1 MESLA
6 GRHVFVVED
15 NLENRM
21 ITQMALFRTGMRIT
35 FDAFGRD
42 TLRRMKKVM
51 PVDLILMDLM
61 LPLGISGYDIFEKIH
76 ADEELQH
83 IPICALSAAEPAYA
97 IPKCKQK
104 GFAGFIAKPIDID
117 RFGEQIQRLLQ
128 GEQLWNE

>member
-51 PVDLILMDLM
+51 PVNLILMDLM
-61 LPLGISGYDIFEKIH
+61 LPLGISGYDIFDKIR
-76 ADEELQH
+76 ADEELKH
-83 IPICALSAAEPAYA
+83 IPICALSASEPSFA
-97 IPKCKQK
+97 IPKCKQM